1 MKEEHIKYI
10 KSGEEHRFYSS
21 YAWQKTRARVVA
33 RDNYECQMC
42 KSEGRVTVKD
52 LIVHHIV
59 YLKDDPSRGVDA
71 ENLTTVCREHH
82 EMIHENDHMA
92 RNPVKKYKNDEKW

>member
-1 MKEEHIKYI
+1 
-10 KSGEEHRFYSS
+10 
-21 YAWQKTRARVVA
+21 
-33 RDNYECQMC
+33 MC

-59 YLKDDPSRGVDA
+59 YLKDDPSRGVDT